1 MLQTIINPVIESLV
15 DISQNP
21 ISLTILCILS
31 VLIVLLFLAIF
42 ISPLKILLI
51 DIKVLEKGETPASLL
66 KWIIGIIIIVKLIQI
81 FIIQPFIVDG
91 LSMSPTFADRDFL
104 LVDKLSYRFGYI
116 NRGDVAIFK
125 FYEGGKSNPYTGKYL
140 IKRIM
145 GLPGERIVINNGT
158 TTIYNKENPNGLV
171 LDQSFVAY
179 ADPNKNRDITLD
191 DHHYFVMGDN
201 RSGSYDS
208 RDWGPLDA
216 KYLKGQVLLR
226 ILPIQSFTLFAGRHS
241 YNKDVK

>member
-21 ISLTILCILS
+21 ISLTILCLLSIL
-31 VLIVLLFLAIF
+31 IILLFLAIF
-42 ISPLKILLI
+42 ISPVKTLLVNVR
-51 DIKVLEKGETPASLL
+51 VLEKGETPASLL
-66 KWIIGIIIIVKLIQI
+66 RWIIGIIIIVKLVQI
-81 FIIQPFIVDG
+81 FLIQPFIVDG
-91 LSMSPTFADRDFL
+91 LSMSPTFDNKDFL
-104 LVDKLSYRFGYI
+104 LVDKLSYRFGFV

-140 IKRIM
+140 IKRII
-145 GLPGERIVINNGT
+145 GLPGERVVINNGS
-158 TTIYNKENPNGLV
+158 TTIYNKDHPKGLV
-171 LDQSFVAY
+171 LDQSFVVY
-179 ADPNKNRDITLD
+179 TDVNKNRDVTLD

-216 KYLKGQVLLR
+216 QYLKGQVLLR
-226 ILPIQSFTLFAGRHS
+226 IFPLESFALEPGKHY
-241 YNKDVK
+241 YNTEVK